1 MVAVTSTRQA
11 GAHPNLTTSFSLNSS
26 GVQRFPSFGFN
37 LAIAAD
43 HQKDIRFDLPLGL
56 VGTTVGLPT
65 CTMAAVESDSCPADT
80 MVGSAHLTTDFVFA
94 YSFVSPVYN
103 IVPAPGEPAA
113 FAFNAVTFP
122 VRLDTSVLSDGDYGV
137 RVTAP
142 GITDAGG
149 TLSSSITIWG
159 VPADHSGPG
168 PDTWFSLG
176 GSQFSFGGSNAGS
189 QKRVAL
195 LTNPQQCSTSLTGTL
210 SADSWSNPGVFQSES
225 TSMGTPTG
233 CDLLAFSPSISM
245 LPDTLQAGA
254 PAGYAFDLKVPQS
267 TEPDGLATPNVKN
280 VTVALPMGTVVS
292 PSIADGLGV
301 CSDDPGVDPAAAPN
315 EFGLHSLS
323 PASCDRS
330 SQVGTVQITTP
341 ALPTPLEGE
350 VFLGAP
356 LCDPCTPADAQE
368 GKLVRL
374 LLEVIGQGNNGIIVK
389 VEGTGSINQQT
400 GQVTTTFVN
409 NPQLPFSE
417 LKLTLG
423 GGERAAL
430 ANPRACG
437 PVSTTADLTP
447 WSSPFTP
454 DATPSS
460 TFEVEGCS
468 GPQFAPSF
476 HAGTTNLQAGA
487 FTPFTLAFGRSDA
500 DQFLNGIRMQFP
512 PGLLGMLSSVQLC
525 GEPQASQGTCGPE
538 SVIGHVQVLTGPG
551 GDPFLVTGG
560 QVFITGPYK
569 GAPYGLSIV
578 VPAKAGPY
586 TLSGTTGQGTV
597 VVRAQINV
605 DPHTAALTVTRDPL
619 PTVLDGIPLQLKV
632 VNVTIDRPGF
642 VFNPTSCD
650 PMAIGATLTSD
661 QGASTPVSAP
671 YQLTGCATL
680 AFHPGFVVST
690 SGGTSRANG
699 ASLDAKVIYP
709 AGAQVNIAK
718 VKVDLPKQLP
728 SRLTTLQKA
737 CTAAVFEANPANCP
751 AASVVGI
758 AKAVTPVLPVTLT
771 GPAYFVSHGGE
782 AFPSLIVILQGDGV
796 RVDLVGSTFIS
807 KAGITSSTFERVPD
821 VPISSFELYL
831 PQGPHSALAAN
842 GNLCSLTKTVT
853 VKKKVTVRIKGN
865 KKTETRNVKTTVA
878 GSLTMPTAFL
888 AQNGATINQS
898 TKITVTGCAK
908 AVKAKKARKARK
920 AQRARRASHPH
931 STTGG
936 K

>member
-1 MVAVTSTRQA
+1 
-11 GAHPNLTTSFSLNSS
+11 
-26 GVQRFPSFGFN
+26 
-37 LAIAAD
+37 
-43 HQKDIRFDLPLGL
+43 
-56 VGTTVGLPT
+56 
-65 CTMAAVESDSCPADT
+65 
-80 MVGSAHLTTDFVFA
+80 MVGSAHVTTDFTFA
-94 YSFVSPVYN
+94 KDFLRPVYN
-103 IVPAPGEPAA
+103 IAPAPGEPAA
-113 FAFNAVTFP
+113 FAFNAREFP
-122 VRLDTSVLSDGDYGV
+122 VRLDTGVLSDGDYGV
-137 RVTAP
+137 RVTVP
-142 GITDAGG
+142 GLTDAAG
-149 TLSSSITIWG
+149 TISSSVTIWG
-159 VPADHSGPG
+159 VPADHSAPG
-168 PDTWFSLG
+168 PEYWESG
-176 GSQFSFGGSNAGS
+176 AIEGPVFSFGGSSAGS

-195 LTNPQQCSTSLTGTL
+195 LTNPQQCSTPLIGTL
-210 SADSWSNPGVFQSES
+210 SVDSWSNPGVFQSES

-233 CDLLAFSPSISM
+233 CDLLAFTPSISM

-254 PAGYAFDLKVPQS
+254 PAGYAFDLQVPQS
-267 TEPDGLATPNVKN
+267 TQPDGLATPNVRD

-301 CSDDPGVDPAAAPN
+301 CSDDPNVDPAAAPN

-356 LCDPCTPADAQE
+356 LCDPCTPGDAQE
-368 GKLVRL
+368 GRLVRL
-374 LLEVIGQGNNGIIVK
+374 FLEVIGQGNNGIIVK

-400 GQVTTTFVN
+400 GQLTTTFAN
-409 NPQLPFSE
+409 NPELPFSE
-417 LKLTLG
+417 LRLTLG

-437 PVSTTADLTP
+437 AVSTTAQLTP

-460 TFEVEGCS
+460 TFEVQGCS
-468 GPQFAPSF
+468 GPRFAPSF
-476 HAGTTNLQAGA
+476 HAGTTNLQAGG

-500 DQFLNGIRMQFP
+500 DQFLNGIRVQFP
-512 PGLLGMLSSVQLC
+512 PGLLGMLSSVALC
-525 GEPQASQGTCGPE
+525 GEPQAAQGTCGPE
-538 SVIGHVQVLTGPG
+538 SLIGHVQVLTGPG

-560 QVFITGPYK
+560 QVFITGPYR

-586 TLSGTTGQGTV
+586 TLAGSTGQGTV
-597 VVRAQINV
+597 VVRAVINV
-605 DPHTAALTVTRDPL
+605 DPRTAALTVTSDAL
-619 PTVLDGIPLQLKV
+619 PTGLDGIPLQLKV

-642 VFNPTSCD
+642 VFNPTSCNA
-650 PMAIGATLTSD
+650 MAIGAMLTSD

-680 AFHPGFVVST
+680 AFHPGFAVST
-690 SGGTSRANG
+690 SGKTSRANG
-699 ASLDAKVIYP
+699 ASLDAKVLYP
-709 AGAQVNIAK
+709 KGAQANIAK

-758 AKAVTPVLPVTLT
+758 ARASTPVLPVTLS

-831 PQGPHSALAAN
+831 PEGPHSALAAN
-842 GNLCSLTKTVT
+842 GNLCTTSLK
-853 VKKKVTVRIKGN
+853 
-865 KKTETRNVKTTVA
+865 
-878 GSLTMPTAFL
+878 MPTAFL

-908 AVKAKKARKARK
+908 AKKAKRARKARKARK
-920 AQRARRASHPH
+920 ARRARRASHPH
-931 STTGG
+931 STIGG